1 MKKII
6 GQIRQACFSGL
17 GRSVGS
23 YLIVFLVPFL
33 IVSGIWFKTSKDSI
47 NQQLELSSRNHLL
60 QLQSSFENNLMQLND
75 LSHQIPHDGKLSLKM
90 ISHPYYTLEGQQSL
104 RKHRLEGSIVD
115 EVFLMYYEKPDRL
128 FSTDGWLNTELL
140 LKPSGKTDYSAQ
152 ELAQLLTTEAPKLI
166 NLEDEF
172 TANHNRMYYLVPL
185 QNADQVAYGTAVY
198 AIKESSIQKLLDQS
212 SYGEESTNYLVN
224 EQNQVLSSTGN
235 RELLSYMSKPENV
248 AKARQVQEMN
258 IGGHRYMTQKLEN
271 KGLGLSYIG
280 VVNPDRALQTIN
292 RVQQKFLYF
301 IFATLLLGGVLVY
314 ILGRYNYRPIQR
326 LEQLMEEY
334 DDENADSRFTG
345 ERPGIQVHERVS
357 RFLNENKELHQ
368 EIQRQTPHAREQVLR
383 KLIGGRIKDEEQLAI
398 LLDSVHVQLKGK
410 HYFTM
415 TISTREKG
423 LNEFSP
429 QHDILMEYLQM
440 VRGTGFVGYATEILS
455 TQVIAILVAY
465 EEKTELK
472 RISEALYNDIFDLVG
487 LRPTIAVGNPVNR
500 LAEINRSFI
509 ESLAALEHSFMMK
522 EQAIIYYDELKEEP
536 ATGGITYQDS
546 QKMKLIQS
554 LTQGDFEVAG
564 ETIHLMVENG
574 LEQQLAA
581 GAQKIYGF
589 YLLNILTQFASGI
602 QSGPAVAKAEEAA
615 DFHSLYD
622 LEPQLLEIAKMLC
635 ALVQS
640 KPQNQESQLKQELF
654 AFIQDN
660 YASSQL
666 SLEMV
671 AEEFQLSV
679 SYLSRFIKKE
689 SGMTFSKYI
698 QELRMEKIKQAL
710 IESDRPIKDIIREA
724 GYYDVS
730 NYTRKFRT
738 LVGVTPGQFRTLN
751 KQ

>member
-6 GQIRQACFSGL
+6 GQIKQACFSGL

-23 YLIVFLVPFL
+23 YLLVFLVPFL

-47 NQQLELSSRNHLL
+47 NQQLELSARNHLL

-75 LSHQIPHDGKLSLKM
+75 LSHQIPHDNKLSLKM

-104 RKHRLEGSIVD
+104 RKNRLEGSIVD
-115 EVFLMYYEKPDRL
+115 EVFLMYYEKPDML
-128 FSTDGWLNTELL
+128 FSTSGWLNTELL
-140 LKPSGKTDYSAQ
+140 LKSSGKNNFSAG
-152 ELAQLLTTEAPKLI
+152 EIAQLLTTDVPKLI
-166 NLEDEF
+166 NLEDEY
-172 TANHNRMYYLVPL
+172 TESHNRMYYLVPL
-185 QNADQVAYGTAVY
+185 QNADQVSYGTAVY

-235 RELLSYMSKPENV
+235 RELLSYMNNPDNV
-248 AKARQVQEMN
+248 AQAKQEKTLT
-258 IGGHRYMTQKLEN
+258 ISGHRFMTQQLEN
-271 KGLGLSYIG
+271 TGLGLSYIG
-280 VVNPDRALQTIN
+280 VVNPDKALATIN

-301 IFATLLLGGVLVY
+301 ILGTLLLGSVLVFV
-314 ILGRYNYRPIQR
+314 LGRYNYRPIQR

-334 DDENADSRFTG
+334 DDENAETHVSG
-345 ERPGIQVHERVS
+345 ERSGIQVHERVS
-357 RFLNENKELHQ
+357 RFLNENKELHE

-383 KLIGGRIKDEEQLAI
+383 KLIGGRIKDEEQLVV

-410 HYFTM
+410 YYFTM

-423 LNEFSP
+423 LNEFSQ
-429 QHDILMEYLQM
+429 QHDVLMEYLQM
-440 VRGTGFVGYATEILS
+440 VRGTGFVGYATEVLS

-465 EEKTELK
+465 EEETEMK

-487 LRPTIAVGNPVNR
+487 LRPTIAAGNPVKH

-509 ESLAALEHSFMMK
+509 ESLAALEHSFTMK
-522 EQAIIYYDELKEEP
+522 EQAIVYYDELKEEP
-536 ATGGITYQDS
+536 VTGGISYPDS

-554 LTQGDFEVAG
+554 LTQGDFDVAG
-564 ETIHLMVENG
+564 ETIHRLIENG
-574 LEQQLAA
+574 LDQQLTA

-589 YLLNILTQFASGI
+589 YLLNILTKFASDI
-602 QSGPAVAKAEEAA
+602 QSCPALTTAEEAA

-622 LEPQLLEIAKMLC
+622 LEPQLLEIAKVLC

-654 AFIQDN
+654 VFIQDN

-710 IESDRPIKDIIREA
+710 IDSDRPIKDIIREA

-751 KQ
+751 K